1 MNTSQS
7 SKKSQTKEI
16 DIAIIFPA
24 FNEELTIE
32 GTLREFHQELPDA
45 QFWLIDN
52 NSSDS
57 TRAFATQVFKD
68 LDLKGGII
76 SERRQGKGIAM
87 RTAFLEI
94 EADIYVMVDADQTYP
109 AEAVHALIQPVS
121 DGEADIV
128 VGDRHSNG
136 DYKKLNIRPLHFFG
150 NNLVKRLVN
159 ILYRS
164 KLQDIMSGY
173 RVMTKRFVKTCPI
186 LSNGFEI
193 ETEITLHALDKRLR
207 LKEVSIRYRARPLG
221 SDSKL
226 NTIQDGARVIRTIFN
241 IFRHYR
247 PIVFFFSTGLALVI
261 LGLLSSIP
269 VFSGYIQTGSVLNL
283 PLAILATGLEIS
295 ALISFTAGIILD
307 STIRHENL
315 RFERNLLQWTS
326 NSKTLKE

>member
-1 MNTSQS
+1 MRISQN
-7 SKKSQTKEI
+7 SKQSQAKEK
-16 DIAIIFPA
+16 DIAIILPA

-32 GTLREFHQELPDA
+32 GTLREFHRELPDA
-45 QFWLIDN
+45 HFWLIDN

-57 TRAFATQVFKD
+57 TRAFAEQVFKD

-150 NNLVKRLVN
+150 NRLVN

-207 LKEVSIRYRARPLG
+207 LKEVSISYRARPLG

-226 NTIQDGARVIRTIFN
+226 NTIQDGARVVRTIFN

-247 PIVFFFSTGLALVI
+247 PIVFFFSAGLALVI

-269 VFSGYIQTGSVLNL
+269 VFSGYIQTGTVLNL
-283 PLAILATGLEIS
+283 PLAVLATGLEIS

-326 NSKTLKE
+326 NSKMLKE